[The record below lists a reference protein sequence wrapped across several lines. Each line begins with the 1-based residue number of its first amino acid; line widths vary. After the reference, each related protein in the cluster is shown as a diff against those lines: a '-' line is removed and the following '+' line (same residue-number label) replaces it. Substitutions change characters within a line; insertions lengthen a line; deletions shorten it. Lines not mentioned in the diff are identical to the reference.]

1 MVDHSMH
8 ASDQSHSQPLFQRT
22 VQSIASAVATGW
34 RRVRVAFS
42 NARRRLFRTRLADY
56 VVIELVGALEERTP
70 DAPWWYSF
78 LPGYRPA
85 LSLEGID
92 AALSALAVDP
102 DVTGVVLLFRGVE
115 MRLAQAQNFTAC
127 VERFRA
133 RDRELHAASGRPA
146 KQVVAYMEQIDQVG
160 YVAACAA
167 DRIFAAPL
175 ATWDV
180 LGVQVSSEY
189 YKETLARVG
198 LRADVVK
205 ISPWKSAADALSEAG
220 MSDEVRVQTN
230 WLLDSVYD
238 DIVSA
243 IARGRNIDEDDVR
256 AVIDSAPFSAVEA
269 LNCGMIDD
277 TCYEDELPA
286 TLGQKDQPITLKPY
300 HKLRK
305 LLLRRMEPRV
315 AARIGVIE
323 LTGAI
328 VSGESRSFPIEVP
341 LLGGAMLG
349 STSVQRTVRAARND
363 DRLAAVIV
371 YVDSPGGSAL
381 ASDLMWREL
390 SLLAQ
395 EKPLIIYMGAVAA
408 SGGYYISTPA
418 RTVVAQRAT
427 ITGSIGVVTAK
438 LVSSAAY
445 EKIAARRVVMQRGA
459 NASLYADHSGWD
471 AEQRAK
477 VEESVRSIYFEF
489 TSRVSSGRKL
499 SSEEL
504 EPICRGRVWTGAQ
517 AKEHGLVDE
526 LGDFH
531 TAYVAACRALD
542 LPADGRV
549 RIERVDDPGSG
560 LMTETVS
567 SAKALLGLDH
577 VTLLEDAARLALH
590 GDLESIWRGERI
602 WLLADDLPA
611 V

>member
-1 MVDHSMH
+1 ML
-8 ASDQSHSQPLFQRT
+8 QSVGSVVGATLRR
-22 VQSIASAVATGW
+22 AGVAI
-34 RRVRVAFS
+34 S
-42 NARRRLFRTRLADY
+42 NARRRLFHSRLADY
-56 VVIELVGALEERTP
+56 VVIEMSGMLEERTP
-70 DAPWWYSF
+70 DTPWWYSF

-85 LSLEGID
+85 LSLENID
-92 AALSALAVDP
+92 TALSAIAGDP
-102 DVTGVVLLFRGVE
+102 DVTGVVFLFRGVE
-115 MRLAQAQNFTAC
+115 LRLAQAQSFSAC

-133 RDRELHAASGRPA
+133 RDKQLHASSGRPA
-146 KQVVAYMEQIDQVG
+146 KQVIAYMEQIDQVG

-167 DRIFAAPL
+167 DLILAAPL

-180 LGVQVSSEY
+180 LGVQVSSAY
-189 YKETLARVG
+189 YKETLAHLG
-198 LRADVVK
+198 LHADVVK
-205 ISPWKSAADALSEAG
+205 ISPWKSAADALSEAS
-220 MSDEVRVQTN
+220 MSDEVRAQTN
-230 WLLDSVYD
+230 WLLDSLYG
-238 DIVSA
+238 DIVA
-243 IARGRNIDEDDVR
+243 TIARGRKLDDDDVR

-269 LNCGMIDD
+269 MNCGMIDD
-277 TCYEDELPA
+277 TCYEDELPIN
-286 TLGQKDQPITLKPY
+286 LGQRDQPVTLKPY
-300 HKLRK
+300 HRVRK
-305 LLLRRMEPRV
+305 LLLRRLEPRV
-315 AARIGVIE
+315 AQRIGMID

-328 VSGESRSFPIEVP
+328 VSGESRSFPIELP

-349 STSVQRTVRAARND
+349 STTVQRTVRAARND

-418 RTVVAQRAT
+418 HTVVAQRAT

-445 EKIAARRVVMQRGA
+445 EKIAAQRVVMQRGA

-489 TSRVSSGRKL
+489 KDRVRSGRKL

-504 EPICRGRVWTGAQ
+504 EPICQGRVWTGAQ

-531 TAYVAACRALD
+531 TAYAAACRALE
-542 LPADGRV
+542 LPADGCV

-560 LMTETVS
+560 LMAETLQ
-567 SAKALLGLDH
+567 SAKALLGLDG
-577 VTLLEDAARLALH
+577 VALLEDAARLALR
-590 GDLESIWRGERI
+590 GDLESIWRGERV

-611 V
+611 I

>member
-1 MVDHSMH
+1 M
-8 ASDQSHSQPLFQRT
+8 
-22 VQSIASAVATGW
+22 VQSVGSAVGATL
-34 RRVRVAFS
+34 RRAGVAFS
-42 NARRRLFRTRLADY
+42 NARRRLFRSRLADY
-56 VVIELVGALEERTP
+56 AVIELVGALEERTP
-70 DAPWWYSF
+70 DTPWWYSF

-85 LSLEGID
+85 LSLENID
-92 AALSALAVDP
+92 AALRALAGDP
-102 DVTGVVLLFRGVE
+102 DVTGVVFLFRGVE
-115 MRLAQAQNFTAC
+115 LRLAQAQSFTAC

-133 RDRELHAASGRPA
+133 RDEQLGAASGRPA
-146 KQVVAYMEQIDQVG
+146 KQVIAYMETVDQVS

-167 DRIFAAPL
+167 DRILAAPL

-180 LGVQVSSEY
+180 PGVQVSNAY
-189 YKETLARVG
+189 YKETLARLG
-198 LRADVVK
+198 LAADVVK
-205 ISPWKSAADALSEAG
+205 ISPWKSAVDALSEAS
-220 MSDEVRVQTN
+220 MSDEVRAQTN
-230 WLLDSVYD
+230 WLLDSVYG

-243 IARGRNIDEDDVR
+243 IARGRNLDEDDVR
-256 AVIDSAPFSAVEA
+256 AVIDTAPFSAVEA
-269 LNCGMIDD
+269 MNCGMIDD
-277 TCYEDELPA
+277 TCYEDQLP
-286 TLGQKDQPITLKPY
+286 TNLGQKDQPVTLKPY
-300 HKLRK
+300 HRVRK

-315 AARIGVIE
+315 AQRIGVID

-328 VSGESRSFPIEVP
+328 VPGESRSFPIELP

-349 STSVQRTVRAARND
+349 STTVQRTVRAARND
-363 DRLAAVIV
+363 DRLAAVIA

-438 LVSSAAY
+438 LVTSVAY
-445 EKIAARRVVMQRGA
+445 KKLAARRVVMQRGA
-459 NASLYADHSGWD
+459 NADLYGDHRAWD
-471 AEQRAK
+471 AEQRAT

-499 SSEEL
+499 SNAEL

-531 TAYVAACRALD
+531 TAYAAACRALE

-549 RIERVDDPGSG
+549 RIERVDDPGAG
-560 LMTETVS
+560 LMTETVK
-567 SAKALLGLDH
+567 SAKALLGLDRAA
-577 VTLLEDAARLALH
+577 LLEDAARLALH
-590 GDLESIWRGERI
+590 GNLESVWRGERV
-602 WLLADDLPA
+602 WLLADDLS
-611 V
+611 VL